1 MEAYWH
7 AIRKSSAYSP
17 DWSAL
22 RVSYGL
28 NGGSGV
34 SVMFRHPSM
43 YDQHCVI
50 YDVSY
55 REGCVYVAGTPK
67 QGSSCLART
76 SPR

>member
-34 SVMFRHPSM
+34 SVMFRHPSL
-43 YDQHCVI
+43 YDKHCVI

-55 REGCVYVAGTPK
+55 R
-67 QGSSCLART
+67 
-76 SPR
+76 